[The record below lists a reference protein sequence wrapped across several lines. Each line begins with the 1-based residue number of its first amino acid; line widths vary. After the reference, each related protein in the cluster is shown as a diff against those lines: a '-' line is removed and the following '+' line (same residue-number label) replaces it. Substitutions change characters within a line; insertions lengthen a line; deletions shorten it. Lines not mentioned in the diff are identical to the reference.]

1 MTIEFGNILWKLRND
16 RHLTQAQ
23 LAKRIGLS
31 ASMIALYET
40 GERLPSLPSLIDI
53 ARVFGVSTDFLL
65 GIDRF
70 REELL
75 DVSGLRPEQIKA
87 VSTVVDQYRA
97 LQSALAKADPVDG
110 AGSG

>member
-1 MTIEFGNILWKLRND
+1 MTIEFGDILWKLRNE
-16 RHLTQAQ
+16 RQLTQAQ

-31 ASMIALYET
+31 ASIIALYET

-70 REELL
+70 RENVL
-75 DVSGLRPEQIKA
+75 DVSGLRPEQVKA
-87 VSTVVDQYRA
+87 VSAVVDQYRA
-97 LQSALAKADPVDG
+97 LQNELEKAEPLVD
-110 AGSG
+110 